1 MLTTCPSPPPTI
13 FGQTFNTLSTNFCFI
28 CQVRVFLMH
37 DSTLTF
43 IHYMLWLPGV
53 ARDDSNEVL
62 KRVFSLKFSLM
73 NKVCWDSQTSLTL
86 FTHPIPRGGV
96 LGQKKPRTFLP
107 SRTTSVPNF
116 IAIRPAGRIS
126 IENTHTHKPTLSFI

>member
-86 FTHPIPRGGV
+86 FTHPIPRGG
-96 LGQKKPRTFLP
+96 GTGSKKTQEPSCPRGPPPCQISSQSVQRVRFL
-107 SRTTSVPNF
+107 
-116 IAIRPAGRIS
+116 
-126 IENTHTHKPTLSFI
+126 